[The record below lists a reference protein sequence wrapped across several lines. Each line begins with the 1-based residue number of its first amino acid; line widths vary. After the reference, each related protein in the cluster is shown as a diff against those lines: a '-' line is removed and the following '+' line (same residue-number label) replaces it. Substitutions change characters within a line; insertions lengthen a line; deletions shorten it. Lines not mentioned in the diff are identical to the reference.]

1 MREFRKKQKRLHKIM
16 RALIIAGAVFIF
28 IYIGAKPML
37 DEVSAIASL
46 ICSYICDFLVI
57 ANMAVMFTYYNK
69 YGKSD
74 SFLERTEHEIDD
86 YGFYYTARKETDEK
100 SFLDAM
106 LTDLKK
112 DGFKISMEAESDGLD
127 FDYTAFKKKEFFYV
141 SQIESLSRED
151 VIAYIDSVI
160 TDITVHNLKRSGNAV
175 ICFVTDKAE
184 DGAVALS
191 KMITPL
197 GKKEQ
202 IKIAVSIIEPSSK
215 KCFFLGNMPTKC
227 QQMII
232 QYVMGT
238 FLPLEN
244 NLKGERRLPF
254 QDELE
259 IHMQSFDIKEF
270 KNGTFYAH

>member
-1 MREFRKKQKRLHKIM
+1 MREFRKKQKRLNKIM
-16 RALIIAGAVFIF
+16 QALIIIGAVFIF

-37 DEVSAIASL
+37 DNLSSIASL
-46 ICSYICDFLVI
+46 VCSYICDFLVI

-86 YGFYYTARKETDEK
+86 YGFYYTARQESDEV
-100 SFLDAM
+100 SFLNAILADFK
-106 LTDLKK
+106 T
-112 DGFKISMEAESDGLD
+112 DGFKISKNVESDELD
-127 FDYTAFKKKEFFYV
+127 FNFTAFKKKEFFYAA
-141 SQIESLSRED
+141 QIESVSRED
-151 VIAYIDSVI
+151 IIAYVDSVI

-202 IKIAVSIIEPSSK
+202 IKIALSIVEPTSK

-232 QYVMGT
+232 QYVMGAS
-238 FLPLEN
+238 LPLDN
-244 NLKGERRLPF
+244 HLKGERRLPF